1 MKPGYPHPHKSPHSL
16 KQPYTHTMDTAT
28 MTFNEAVHVL
38 AAGHTN
44 DMAAQALAIHRQRD
58 RAEAALKT
66 ELCMLNERYVLLSS
80 GFEALLKENAELK
93 TQVASLNARVSVTEQ
108 EAYDDLSG
116 NVLAEEA
123 HAALDLTGESEGEE
137 TPQAEGGA
145 APAAKK
151 RADARVF
158 SKLAA
163 VLPEGTPL
171 SLTGTGDRW
180 DGAYT
185 KDGLIF
191 QDKAFK
197 SPLAVTKVWSER
209 ITDRHPKVTKP
220 GSGWVWLKIENGA
233 YKGKTLAQAYDAH
246 YA

>member
-1 MKPGYPHPHKSPHSL
+1 MSIALELSTL
-16 KQPYTHTMDTAT
+16 I
-28 MTFNEAVHVL
+28 
-38 AAGHTN
+38 AGF
-44 DMAAQALAIHRQRD
+44 QAKHQDAI
-58 RAEAALKT
+58 AALQ
-66 ELCMLNERYVLLSS
+66 
-80 GFEALLKENAELK
+80 AENAALK
-93 TQVASLNARVSVTEQ
+93 TQVADYVAAGNVVDELRRKVILDLRAENEALKTQVVALDALVSARAVAAEQ
-108 EAYDDLSG
+108 QAYDGLLCLGGGGGS
-116 NVLAEEA
+116 VLAEEA
-123 HAALDLTGESEGEE
+123 QAAAAAAQEAEEEVVDLTGDSESED
-137 TPQAEGGA
+137 

-151 RADARVF
+151 PRADARVF

-185 KDGLIF
+185 KGGLIF

-209 ITDRHPKVTKP
+209 ITERHPKVTKP

-246 YA
+246 YSA